1 MLVSVIVPVY
11 NVAPYLREALDS
23 VVNQTYK
30 DLEIIIVDDGSDD
43 GSASICEEYASSDP
57 RIKLIHQANN
67 GLSGARNTGLESATG
82 DFVSFVDSDDSV
94 SPVFIEKLVN
104 AINSASAS
112 IAICRYSAIFASG
125 SMDGVAASSVF
136 PIINAGLYYRHEAIK
151 LLVDEKLSVNV
162 CNKLFRRELW
172 SDVRFPEGHFY
183 EDAEPV
189 FKLVDKAECVVLVD
203 DALYNYRQQRTD
215 SITSSVSL
223 DKINDCISAHFKISE
238 FIRNNLSDIIPE
250 SLYLKK
256 HQRILPFL
264 IISYIKLVKSG
275 TKDKALKREI
285 RAYIL
290 KYKREVGMKT
300 LEPKAKLYYWIIKVC
315 PGFMGILRFWQ

>member
-136 PIINAGLYYRHEAIK
+136 PIINDGLYYRHEAIK

-183 EDAEPV
+183 EDA
-189 FKLVDKAECVVLVD
+189 
-203 DALYNYRQQRTD
+203 
-215 SITSSVSL
+215 
-223 DKINDCISAHFKISE
+223 
-238 FIRNNLSDIIPE
+238 
-250 SLYLKK
+250 
-256 HQRILPFL
+256 
-264 IISYIKLVKSG
+264 
-275 TKDKALKREI
+275 
-285 RAYIL
+285 
-290 KYKREVGMKT
+290 
-300 LEPKAKLYYWIIKVC
+300 
-315 PGFMGILRFWQ
+315 